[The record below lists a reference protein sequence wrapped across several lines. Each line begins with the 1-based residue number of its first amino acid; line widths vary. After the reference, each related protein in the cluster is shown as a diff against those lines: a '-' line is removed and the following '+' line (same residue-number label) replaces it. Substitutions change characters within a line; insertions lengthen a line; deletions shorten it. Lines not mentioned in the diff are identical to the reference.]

1 MPRPG
6 HPSRAYL
13 LVVHAEAA
21 RELRRLRNVG
31 PATAEDLLLLGV
43 REVGDLVGEDPDEMY
58 ATLCRL
64 DGARH
69 DPCVR
74 DVFASVVDQAEGR
87 PAKPWHAYSK
97 ARKRADA
104 ARTFL

>member
-1 MPRPG
+1 MTRR

-43 REVGDLVGEDPDEMY
+43 RSVGDLAAQDADLMF

-64 DGARH
+64 DGTRH

-74 DVFASVVDQAEGR
+74 DVFASLVDQARGL
-87 PAKPWHAYSK
+87 PARPWHAYSRERK
-97 ARKRADA
+97 ARQAAADA
-104 ARTFL
+104 